1 MCSIFK
7 TKCLLF
13 NSIISVNQFITRY
26 DRVLVF
32 LINETTKSETPT
44 SPAKFDLNFHG
55 KDRTEY
61 NLTDHTY
68 IQL

>member
-1 MCSIFK
+1 MCSILK

-13 NSIISVNQFITRY
+13 SSTISVNQFITRY

-32 LINETTKSETPT
+32 LINETTKPETPT
-44 SPAKFDLNFHG
+44 SPAKFNLNLRG

-68 IQL
+68 LQL